1 MKGAIYFAWSSQMC
15 GSEMIER
22 SLAYALTLWDAERV
36 SLGVLDTL
44 DFMVGG

>member
-1 MKGAIYFAWSSQMC
+1 MCSSME
-15 GSEMIER
+15 SEMIER
-22 SLAYALTLWDAERV
+22 SSTYALTLWGAERM

>member
-1 MKGAIYFAWSSQMC
+1 MCSSME
-15 GSEMIER
+15 SEMIER
-22 SLAYALTLWDAERV
+22 LSAYALTLWGAERV